1 MTYNHDHSRSINTE
15 KNDLSVF
22 LPHLN
27 GADPVVSGARLL
39 EHCAL
44 EELVD
49 VLDPIVSAAAKLSR
63 DAWIS
68 LGFGSGFAPRN
79 IWPLLNWEH
88 EEERGN
94 ML

>member
-68 LGFGSGFAPRN
+68 LGLDRASPQEIYG
-79 IWPLLNWEH
+79 LY
-88 EEERGN
+88 
-94 ML
+94 